1 MSGKVITY
9 ESLDDKIVP
18 EALTRDNAL
27 GLDIVDGHAVKNPGD
42 YEDPDKLFDMLI
54 ARIRRYHPTKDV
66 SKVESAY
73 KIAKA
78 AHEGIS
84 PDSEEMKKL
93 LNEKI
98 EMYRFNEE
106 VIDKIINVY
115 GKELKQ

>member
-1 MSGKVITY
+1 MN
-9 ESLDDKIVP
+9 
-18 EALTRDNAL
+18 DNTKL
-27 GLDIVDGHAVKNPGD
+27 EIAV
-42 YEDPDKLFDMLI
+42 EIM
-54 ARIRRYHPTKDV
+54 A
-66 SKVESAY
+66 A